1 VLITE
6 NAKMRE
12 LHLGAR
18 KDAMIPTGSNVEAE
32 EVESVV
38 SPAEEV
44 EQPVSQL
51 SVEMVNTPSEV
62 LETVGC

>member
-38 SPAEEV
+38 SQV
-44 EQPVSQL
+44 
-51 SVEMVNTPSEV
+51 SVEMVNTPSTV
-62 LETVGC
+62 ETEGC